1 MLKTLLR
8 IIQEVSTA
16 PDLTSALRIVVQR
29 TKKAMQTDAVSI
41 FLVDDEHAEHVLM
54 ATEGLNQELIG
65 KVKLNFNQGLVG
77 LVAQREQL
85 LNLDDAPTHPNFLYL
100 PELGEEKYHA
110 FLGVPIVHQ
119 RRLLGVL
126 MAQQIEPR
134 RFDED
139 EEAFLITLSAQLA
152 GAIAHAQATGMLTEF
167 KKGECKDTVLYGLP
181 GAPGVAVG
189 KVVVVYPLADLT
201 AVPDRKPD
209 DTQVEIKHFRQALKA
224 VQKEIHQLGKNIGK
238 KIAAEEQ
245 GLFNAY
251 LKILQSKTFS
261 KEINAEIRRGNWA
274 QGALRQVIARHIQ
287 HFESIE
293 DSYLQ
298 ERAADLRDLGQRILF
313 KLQAQERKRPHYP
326 SRTILVGE
334 EVMPAI
340 LAEVPSGR
348 LVGIISARGSSN
360 SHVAVLARALN
371 IPAAMGV
378 PGLPV
383 AQLEKKEIVVDGYSG
398 EVYLS
403 PSRSLRHE
411 VINLMKEE
419 KELDVELQALRDLP
433 AVTTDGYRIG
443 LFINTG
449 LIADVERSLHAGA
462 EGVGLY
468 RTEVPFMMRDRFP
481 SEEEQRVIY
490 RKLLQ
495 IFSSRPVMIRTLDVG
510 GDKAL
515 PYFPVVEDNPFLG
528 WRGIRITLDHP
539 EIFLV
544 QLRAMLRASIG
555 LDNLQIMLPMITSV
569 SEVLDAK
576 ALLLQAYEDL
586 QNEGLSV
593 KMPRLGVMV
602 EVPSAV
608 YQAETLAQHVD
619 FLSVGSNDLTQYLL
633 AVDRNNSRVANLYNS
648 FHPAVLRALQ
658 LVVEGAHSVG
668 KHASICGEMAG
679 DPVAVLLLLGMGFD
693 SLSMSATRLPR
704 VKCII
709 RNFSLEQCQMLLAE
723 IMMMEDPQRIRQRM
737 EMALE
742 EVGLGGLI
750 RAGGKSL

>member
-8 IIQEVSTA
+8 IIQEVSAA
-16 PDLTSALRIVVQR
+16 PDLTTALRIVVQR

-41 FLVDDEHAEHVLM
+41 FLVDDEHAENILM
-54 ATEGLNQELIG
+54 ATEGLNQALVG
-65 KVKLNFNQGLVG
+65 KIKLKFNQGLVG

-100 PELGEEKYHA
+100 PEIGEEKYHA

-119 RRLLGVL
+119 RQLLGILV
-126 MAQQIEPR
+126 AQQIEPR

-167 KKGECKDTVLYGLP
+167 KQGVSKDTVLFGLP
-181 GAPGVAVG
+181 GAPGVAIG

-201 AVPDRKPD
+201 AVPDRKPED
-209 DTQVEIKHFRQALKA
+209 IQVEVKEFRQALKA

-261 KEINAEIRRGNWA
+261 KEINSEIRRGNWA
-274 QGALRQVIARHIQ
+274 QGALRQVVERHIQ

-298 ERAADLRDLGQRILF
+298 ERAADLRDLGQRVLF
-313 KLQAQERKRPHYP
+313 KLQAQERKQPHYP
-326 SRTILVGE
+326 IRTILLGE
-334 EVMPAI
+334 EVTPAI
-340 LAEVPSGR
+340 LAEVPPGR
-348 LVGIISARGSSN
+348 LVGIVSARGSSN

-378 PGLPV
+378 SGLPV
-383 AQLEKKEIVVDGYSG
+383 AQLERKEIVVDGYSG

-403 PSRSLRHE
+403 PSRAMRRE
-411 VINLMKEE
+411 VITLMKEE
-419 KELDVELQALRDLP
+419 KELDAELQTLRDLP
-433 AVTTDGYRIG
+433 AETTDGYRIG

-481 SEEEQRVIY
+481 SEEEQRIIY

-495 IFSSRPVMIRTLDVG
+495 IFAPRPVIIRTLDVG

-544 QLRAMLRASIG
+544 QLRAMLRASVG
-555 LDNLQIMLPMITSV
+555 LNNLEIMLPMITSV

-576 ALLLQAYEDL
+576 ALLIQAYEDL
-586 QNEGLSV
+586 QAEGLAI

-633 AVDRNNSRVANLYNS
+633 AVDRNNPRVANLYNS
-648 FHPAVLRALQ
+648 FHPSVLHALQ
-658 LVVEGAHSVG
+658 LVVEGAHRAG

-679 DPVAVLLLLGMGFD
+679 DPVAVLLLLAMGFD
-693 SLSMSATRLPR
+693 SLSMSATRLSR
-704 VKCII
+704 VKCVI
-709 RNFSLEQCQMLLAE
+709 RNFSLDQCRALLAE
-723 IMMMEDPQRIRQRM
+723 VITMADPQKIRHSM
-737 EMALE
+737 EAALE
-742 EVGLGGLI
+742 EMGLGGLI
-750 RAGGKSL
+750 RAGGK